1 VAPLFST
8 KPVTAQSLVAFQAQ
22 IPAPPVESHPPFPP
36 LPTQPLFQSASL
48 EVQERA
54 STFRHLLA
62 ELDILSMTWEA
73 MAEEV
78 AAPDVPSASAAA
90 VMAGKKGKGA
100 KKAEKKA
107 VSLLDDMVEDLLE
120 LPEYTALSVQ
130 AVDDQGSKAA
140 KRHARVLAAATGE
153 AFYAVHA
160 KVDITSLA
168 LVCLLQPALSLA
180 VLDRLSLPAFPLPL
194 CIFLSTVPPIKP
206 HPHPHPHPRPPF
218 RCASSRRNAVCP
230 SRRAS
235 ACPSPSTRPPLTNCS
250 PSR

>member
-1 VAPLFST
+1 
-8 KPVTAQSLVAFQAQ
+8 
-22 IPAPPVESHPPFPP
+22 
-36 LPTQPLFQSASL
+36 L

-78 AAPDVPSASAAA
+78 ATPDVPSASAAAA

-130 AVDDQGSKAA
+130 AVDDQGAQPY
-140 KRHARVLAAATGE
+140 
-153 AFYAVHA
+153 YACI
-160 KVDITSLA
+160 DTS
-168 LVCLLQPALSLA
+168 
-180 VLDRLSLPAFPLPL
+180 
-194 CIFLSTVPPIKP
+194 I
-206 HPHPHPHPRPPF
+206 
-218 RCASSRRNAVCP
+218 
-230 SRRAS
+230 
-235 ACPSPSTRPPLTNCS
+235 
-250 PSR
+250 